1 VDFEIIS
8 EISSPET
15 FAQGTGIREI
25 GRLRKL
31 YGNGHWRKRKGIA
44 TVRLKDGTELDAEL
58 HWYEASGIGNVN
70 LRLKD
75 ISTKE
80 LNMHKFV
87 VCLDNKDY
95 EASLEKR
102 KLYEVI
108 PDPEALKHNQIRV
121 IDESGEDYLFSKDNF
136 LEVPLSEIIS
146 EKLAQVA

>member
-1 VDFEIIS
+1 MQNY
-8 EISSPET
+8 T
-15 FAQGTGIREI
+15 GT
-25 GRLRKL
+25 KL
-31 YGNGHWRKRKGIA
+31 
-44 TVRLKDGTELDAEL
+44 LELV
-58 HWYEASGIGNVN
+58 NVN

-136 LEVPLSEIIS
+136 LEVPLSEVIA